1 MKKAAFERLFN
12 GDGQCLDM
20 RQNRRRRHILRG
32 YGYYLPVSGDNDRAL
47 LVFLERQHGIV
58 SRNESY
64 LKLLIDLRSL
74 GSFLLLRH
82 RI

>member
-1 MKKAAFERLFN
+1 
-12 GDGQCLDM
+12 M
-20 RQNRRRRHILRG
+20 RQNLCGWHILRR
-32 YGYYLPVSGDNDRAL
+32 YGYYLAISGDDDRAL